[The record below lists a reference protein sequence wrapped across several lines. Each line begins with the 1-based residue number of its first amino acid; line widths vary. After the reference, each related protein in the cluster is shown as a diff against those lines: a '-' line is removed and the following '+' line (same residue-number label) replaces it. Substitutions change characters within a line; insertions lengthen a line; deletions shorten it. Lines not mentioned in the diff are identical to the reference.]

1 MKRFEQFMQGL
12 NEADIRKNP
21 AVSPEYLA
29 DLNRRAE
36 ENAQA
41 VERRFGRDMGA
52 LMRAVHEVQSIQR
65 GKEKELEDLT
75 TRVIMNQYGSILGDV
90 ELDIRIPTGPREMKA
105 QMKAHE
111 EESDLEMPT
120 IKDLENE
127 DTQTAIHKRKILNM
141 IAQGEAIN
149 SKLMLMSE
157 ENMAGLTELFGDQRA
172 QRMVEKLV
180 EITEICNARDWRIP
194 EEVAARMIEQGD
206 ALSGVSRIEWTPKKD
221 SEEQGEEG
229 QEEMGS
235 EEEMEGS
242 SPRIIILGMDQA
254 MLFHEAV
261 KGIYGLI
268 NQGGLSHLDDKAV
281 QTVFMNADTPGDE
294 AQDLKRAKLTAAD
307 LRDFLN
313 QFPEITAMENGR
325 EYVWGK
331 MIDAS
336 VLPDTEFLQL
346 MKNIFDAS
354 PVFREG
360 SEPSEKAREAMMRA
374 KAAIQKII
382 RMIQDELD
390 EYEQAMRDWEMG
402 QEEGPEEF
410 EGPEADDL
418 YTQLGLKKPGDLDI
432 DLSKPEP
439 SSELER
445 LQDELD
451 QAIDDEDYELAV
463 KLRDQIEAMKR
474 SS

>member
-1 MKRFEQFMQGL
+1 MKRFEQFMQGI

-65 GKEKELEDLT
+65 GKEEELEALT
-75 TRVIMNQYGSILGDV
+75 TQIIMNNYRSILRDV
-90 ELDIRIPTGPREMKA
+90 ELDIQIPTGSREMKA

-111 EESDLEMPT
+111 DSDLERPT

-127 DTQTAIHKRKILNM
+127 DTQTAIHKRKIMNM

-157 ENMAGLTELFGDQRA
+157 ENMAGLTELFGEQRA

-221 SEEQGEEG
+221 SEESEEEG

-235 EEEMEGS
+235 DEETAGAT
-242 SPRIIILGMDQA
+242 PRIIIRGLDQA

-261 KGIYGLI
+261 KGIMGLI
-268 NQGGLSHLDDKAV
+268 NQGGLAHLDDKAI

-313 QFPEITAMENGR
+313 QFPEITEMENGR

-354 PVFREG
+354 SVFREG

-374 KAAIQKII
+374 KAVIQKII

-390 EYEQAMRDWEMG
+390 EYEQAMRDWEMS
-402 QEEGPEEF
+402 QEEAPEEF

-439 SSELER
+439 ASELER

-463 KLRDQIEAMKR
+463 KLRDQIDALKR
-474 SS
+474 S

>member
-1 MKRFEQFMQGL
+1 MKTFEQFKQEI
-12 NEADIRKNP
+12 NEADIRQNP

-36 ENAQA
+36 ANAQA
-41 VERRFGRDMGA
+41 VEQRFGRDMGA
-52 LMRAVHEVQSIQR
+52 LMRSVHEVQSIQR
-65 GKEKELEDLT
+65 GKEKQVEALT
-75 TRVIMNQYGSILGDV
+75 REIIMNQYGSILGDV

-111 EESDLEMPT
+111 DESDLDLPE
-120 IKDLENE
+120 IKDLEDE
-127 DTQTAIHKRKILNM
+127 DTKTAINKRKILNM

-157 ENMAGLTELFGDQRA
+157 ENMAGLTELFGEANAR
-172 QRMVEKLV
+172 RMVENLV
-180 EITEICNARDWRIP
+180 KITEICNARDWRIP

-206 ALSGVSRIEWTPKKD
+206 ALSGVSRIEWTPKKEKEG
-221 SEEQGEEG
+221 EEEEG
-229 QEEMGS
+229 QEEAGS

-242 SPRIIILGMDQA
+242 NPRIIILGMDQA

-268 NQGGLSHLDDKAV
+268 NQGGLAHLDDKAV
-281 QTVFMNADTPGDE
+281 QTVFMNADTPEDE

-313 QFPEITAMENGR
+313 QFPEVTEMENGR

-354 PVFREG
+354 PLFREESSAG
-360 SEPSEKAREAMMRA
+360 SMERAQAAMA
-374 KAAIQKII
+374 KAKAVVQKLI
-382 RMIQDELD
+382 RMIQDELA
-390 EYEQAMRDWEMG
+390 EYEAAMREFERG
-402 QEEGPEEF
+402 QEEGEGEEGF
-410 EGPEADDL
+410 GAPDEEDM
-418 YTQLGLKKPGDLDI
+418 YSQLGLTKPTDSSTFNLDDI
-432 DLSKPEP
+432 LDKISAKGVESLTQA
-439 SSELER
+439 ER
-445 LQDELD
+445 DFLKTQE
-451 QAIDDEDYELAV
+451 
-463 KLRDQIEAMKR
+463 
-474 SS
+474 

>member
-1 MKRFEQFMQGL
+1 MKTFEQFKQEI
-12 NEADIRKNP
+12 NEADIRQNP

-36 ENAQA
+36 ANAQA
-41 VERRFGRDMGA
+41 VEQRFGRDMGS
-52 LMRAVHEVQSIQR
+52 LMRSVHEVQSIQR
-65 GKEKELEDLT
+65 GKEEQVVALT
-75 TRVIMNQYGSILGDV
+75 QKVIMKQYGSILGDV

-111 EESDLEMPT
+111 KENNLDLPQ
-120 IKDLENE
+120 IKDLEDE
-127 DTQTAIHKRKILNM
+127 DTKTAINKRKILNM

-157 ENMAGLTELFGDQRA
+157 ENVAGLTQIFGEA
-172 QRMVEKLV
+172 NAKRMVDNLV
-180 EITEICNARDWRIP
+180 KITEICNARDWRIP

-206 ALSGVSRIEWTPKKD
+206 ALSGVSRIEWTPDKD
-221 SEEQGEEG
+221 KSEEDA
-229 QEEMGS
+229 GS
-235 EEEMEGS
+235 EEETEGT

-268 NQGGLSHLDDKAV
+268 NQGGLAHLDDQAIR
-281 QTVFMNADTPGDE
+281 TVFMNTDTPGDE

-313 QFPEITAMENGR
+313 QFPEIERMENGR

-336 VLPDTEFLQL
+336 VLPDTEFLEL
-346 MKNIFDAS
+346 MKNIFEAS
-354 PVFREG
+354 PMFREG
-360 SEPSEKAREAMMRA
+360 SEPSEKAKAAMA
-374 KAAIQKII
+374 KAKPVVQKII

-390 EYEQAMRDWEMG
+390 EYEAAMRDWESG
-402 QEEGPEEF
+402 ESEGPEGYADE
-410 EGPEADDL
+410 PEDM
-418 YTQLGLKKPGDLDI
+418 YSQLGLEKPGKEPAAGFDLDTI
-432 DLSKPEP
+432 LDKILANGPESLTP
-439 SSELER
+439 EER
-445 LQDELD
+445 AFLKSQGQD
-451 QAIDDEDYELAV
+451 
-463 KLRDQIEAMKR
+463 
-474 SS
+474 

>member
-1 MKRFEQFMQGL
+1 MQGL

-36 ENAQA
+36 ANAQE
-41 VERRFGRDMGA
+41 VERRFGRDMGE
-52 LMRAVHEVQSIQR
+52 LMRAVREVQSIQR
-65 GKEKELEDLT
+65 GKEKQLENLT
-75 TRVIMNQYGSILGDV
+75 STVIMNQYGSILGDV

-111 EESDLEMPT
+111 EENDLEMPT
-120 IKDLENE
+120 VKDLENE
-127 DTQTAIHKRKILNM
+127 DTKTAINKRKILNM

-157 ENMAGLTELFGDQRA
+157 ENMEGLTTLFGAEGA
-172 QRMVEKLV
+172 QRMVQNLV
-180 EITEICNARDWRIP
+180 KITEICNARDWRIP

-206 ALSGVSRIEWTPKKD
+206 ALSGVSRIEWTPKKE
-221 SEEQGEEG
+221 SGQEEEG
-229 QEEMGS
+229 QEEAGS
-235 EEEMEGS
+235 EEETAGS

-268 NQGGLSHLDDKAV
+268 NQGGLAHLDDAAI
-281 QTVFMNADTPGDE
+281 QTVFMNTDTPGDE

-313 QFPEITAMENGR
+313 QFPEVTQMENGR

-336 VLPDTEFLQL
+336 ILPDSEFLEL
-346 MKNIFDAS
+346 MRNIFDAS
-354 PVFREG
+354 PMFREG
-360 SEPSEKAREAMMRA
+360 SEPSERAQEAMA
-374 KAAIQKII
+374 KAKAVVQKLI
-382 RMIQDELD
+382 RMIQDEFD
-390 EYEQAMRDWEMG
+390 EYEQAMKDWEMS
-402 QEEGPEEF
+402 QEESPEQGED
-410 EGPEADDL
+410 EGDL
-418 YTQLGLKKPGDLDI
+418 YAQLGISKPG
-432 DLSKPEP
+432 SESEP
-439 SSELER
+439 KGELER

-451 QAIDDEDYELAV
+451 QAIDDEDYEKAV
-463 KLRDQIEAMKR
+463 RLRDQIESLKR
-474 SS
+474 SM

>member
-1 MKRFEQFMQGL
+1 MKTFEQFKQEI
-12 NEADIRKNP
+12 NEADIRQNP

-36 ENAQA
+36 ANAQA
-41 VERRFGRDMGA
+41 VEQRFGRDMGS
-52 LMRAVHEVQSIQR
+52 LMRSVHEVQSIQR
-65 GKEKELEDLT
+65 GKEEQVVALT
-75 TRVIMNQYGSILGDV
+75 QKVIMKQYGSILGDV

-111 EESDLEMPT
+111 KENDLDLPQ
-120 IKDLENE
+120 IKDLEDE
-127 DTQTAIHKRKILNM
+127 DTKTAINKRKILNM

-157 ENMAGLTELFGDQRA
+157 ENVAGLTQIFGEA
-172 QRMVEKLV
+172 NAKRMVDNLV
-180 EITEICNARDWRIP
+180 KITEICNARDWRIP

-206 ALSGVSRIEWTPKKD
+206 ALSGVSRIEWTPDKD
-221 SEEQGEEG
+221 K
-229 QEEMGS
+229 S
-235 EEEMEGS
+235 EEEAESEEETEGT

-268 NQGGLSHLDDKAV
+268 NQGGLAHLDDQAIR
-281 QTVFMNADTPGDE
+281 TVFMNTDTPGDE

-313 QFPEITAMENGR
+313 QFPEIERMENGR

-336 VLPDTEFLQL
+336 VLPDTEFLEL
-346 MKNIFDAS
+346 MKNIFEAS
-354 PVFREG
+354 PMFREG
-360 SEPSEKAREAMMRA
+360 SEPSEKAKAAMA
-374 KAAIQKII
+374 KAKPVVQKII

-390 EYEQAMRDWEMG
+390 EYEAAMRDWESG
-402 QEEGPEEF
+402 ESEGPEGYADE
-410 EGPEADDL
+410 PEDM
-418 YTQLGLKKPGDLDI
+418 YSQLGLEKPGKEPAAGFDLDTI
-432 DLSKPEP
+432 LDKILANGPESLTP
-439 SSELER
+439 EER
-445 LQDELD
+445 AFLKSQGQE
-451 QAIDDEDYELAV
+451 
-463 KLRDQIEAMKR
+463 
-474 SS
+474 